1 MLKIRILSLLFCLCA
16 LTNVVVAQSADEDAL
31 KTTLNNYLDGGTQG
45 DTARLNRAFHPNA
58 MQRYVGNDGRLKD
71 MAIRVFISKVPAGG
85 VKRTTR
91 IVSYNYV
98 GNAATATTESVHET
112 FKFIDFLN
120 LLKFGDEW
128 KIVSRVYSR
137 VELTDELKGTKQGGT
152 TTAKATPKKQ
162 TNPAA
167 VKPKADDGW

>member
-1 MLKIRILSLLFCLCA
+1 MLKIRNIFLLLAGFCVMNTFA
-16 LTNVVVAQSADEDAL
+16 QAQSADDEAL

-45 DTARLNRAFHPNA
+45 DTARLNKAFHPNA
-58 MQRYVGNDGRLKD
+58 MQRYVGSDGRLKD

-91 IVSYNYV
+91 IVSYNYI
-98 GNAATATTESVHET
+98 GNSATATTESVHES

-128 KIVSRVYSR
+128 KIVSRVYTR
-137 VELTDELKGTKQGGT
+137 TELTDELQGTKQGGP
-152 TTAKATPKKQ
+152 TTAKTTKKPV
-162 TNPAA
+162 NPAA

>member
-1 MLKIRILSLLFCLCA
+1 M
-16 LTNVVVAQSADEDAL
+16 VVAQSADEDAL

-137 VELTDELKGTKQGGT
+137 VELTDELKGTKQ
-152 TTAKATPKKQ
+152 